1 MKLMECNK
9 SAFYYSLYSE
19 DSGSA
24 DEYGNPAAAYGKPV
38 KARASISSAKGSTET
53 EQFGTSVQYDRV
65 IITDDMHCP
74 IDENT
79 VLFVDVQPEFDNCG
93 QPLGDYIVKRV
104 AKSLNCISYAISR
117 VNVS

>member
-1 MKLMECNK
+1 MRLMERNK

-19 DSGSA
+19 SSGST
-24 DEYGNPAAAYGKPV
+24 DEYGNPAAAYGKPAL
-38 KARASISSAKGSTET
+38 ARANISAAKGSTET

-65 IITDDMHCP
+65 IVTDDMNCP

-79 VLFVDVQPEFDNCG
+79 VLFVDVKPAFDDCG

-104 AKSLNCISYAISR
+104 ARSPNCISYAISR